1 MMFSFSVNIKECI
14 NCIMSSV
21 GVKEKCYRLDKHMV
35 GATELINK
43 ICIYLGT
50 PIRGQK
56 INKMIFIFLISCE
69 NSP

>member
-35 GATELINK
+35 GATVLINK
-43 ICIYLGT
+43 ICSLYLFRH
-50 PIRGQK
+50 PDKRSK
-56 INKMIFIFLISCE
+56 NK
-69 NSP
+69 